1 MKRMRHRR
9 GVTIIMVLLAL
20 GSSYNI
26 LVGILT
32 LSEYYA
38 SELFSAA
45 STGAA
50 MKFTLASFALALIYG
65 LYKRKGWALFLSILF
80 MCFGLLDS
88 IWTMYIQMLLG
99 YPYTIAVVAIAL
111 FSLGIYY
118 LSRRSVREEFYQ

>member
-1 MKRMRHRR
+1 MRHRR
-9 GVTIIMVLLAL
+9 GIIIIMALLVL

-26 LVGILT
+26 LIGILT

-45 STGAA
+45 GTGAGI
-50 MKFTLASFALALIYG
+50 KFALASFAIAIIYG
-65 LYKRKGWALFLSILF
+65 LYKRMGWALFLSIVF

-88 IWTMYIQMLLG
+88 IWTLYMQILLG
-99 YPYTIAVVAIAL
+99 YPYIVAVISIAL